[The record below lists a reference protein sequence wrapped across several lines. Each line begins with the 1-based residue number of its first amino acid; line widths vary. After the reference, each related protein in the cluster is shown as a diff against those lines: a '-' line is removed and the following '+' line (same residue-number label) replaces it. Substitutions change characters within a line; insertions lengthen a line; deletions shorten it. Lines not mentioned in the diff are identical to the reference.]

1 MRHPYRRSRLP
12 RLLASTSR
20 PRCSHSRM
28 KSSSNPLLRLW
39 VKTGPDGPEIR
50 LPLYPRKR
58 TQVGHRAMS
67 VSCRFCCRNRRTDG
81 AGRLMPFFEAIHC
94 HPLDCAGDLRSTL
107 LTLHAYAAH
116 KGASG
121 GGRATNLASLRRFCA
136 IAANVNSNWAPHG
149 PRNRSRPSRR
159 IRFKCA
165 NSISTRFLSRDDCL
179 NASVLA
185 SARATSRASS

>member
-1 MRHPYRRSRLP
+1 MLIGVRPVPGQKRTSRERP
-12 RLLASTSR
+12 LLADFVAEIGVQTARDADAIFCSR
-20 PRCSHSRM
+20 
-28 KSSSNPLLRLW
+28 
-39 VKTGPDGPEIR
+39 
-50 LPLYPRKR
+50 
-58 TQVGHRAMS
+58 
-67 VSCRFCCRNRRTDG
+67 RFPPAGLC
-81 AGRLMPFFEAIHC
+81 GRLTLYFT
-94 HPLDCAGDLRSTL
+94 DAGN
-107 LTLHAYAAH
+107 AYAAY
-116 KGASG
+116 KGAIG

-149 PRNRSRPSRR
+149 PRNRRRRSRR

>member
-1 MRHPYRRSRLP
+1 M
-12 RLLASTSR
+12 
-20 PRCSHSRM
+20 
-28 KSSSNPLLRLW
+28 
-39 VKTGPDGPEIR
+39 KTGPRPLRARELTTPHPEGPTTR
-50 LPLYPRKR
+50 LVPVEVDLK
-58 TQVGHRAMS
+58 QQIFDVCSSLNNGHS
-67 VSCRFCCRNRRTDG
+67 PK
-81 AGRLMPFFEAIHC
+81 GRLRQLCADFVAEIGGQTARDADAIFC
-94 HPLDCAGDLRSTL
+94 SRRCPPAGLCGR
-107 LTLHAYAAH
+107 LTLYFTDAGTAYAAH
-116 KGASG
+116 KGGIG